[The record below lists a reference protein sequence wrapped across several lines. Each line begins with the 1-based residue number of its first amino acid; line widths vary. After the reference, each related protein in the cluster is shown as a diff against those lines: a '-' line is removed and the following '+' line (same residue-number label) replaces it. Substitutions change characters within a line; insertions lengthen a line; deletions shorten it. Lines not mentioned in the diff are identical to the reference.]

1 LAAKIVDARGR
12 SCPEPVVMTKK
23 ALETGQG
30 EFQVWVDSE
39 VARENVQRF
48 AQNKGYQV
56 QVEETGK
63 EWKIIIH
70 PEKTGGR

>member
-1 LAAKIVDARGR
+1 LAAKIIDARGR

-23 ALETGQG
+23 ALETEQG

-39 VARENVQRF
+39 VAKENVQRF

-56 QVEETGK
+56 QVEETGQ
-63 EWKIIIH
+63 EWKIIISS
-70 PEKTGGR
+70 